1 MNTVNVGNG
10 LGELSLFSAALVLAI
25 GLWTGQRQL
34 GFQGMWRVLG
44 TLLAVSVISLLL
56 LPWLW
61 LSGDSRGTIANGPGF
76 SFGVIFASIV
86 SVALNF
92 LPLLVAALQV
102 GAIRDASRSD
112 DSRSPLP

>member
-44 TLLAVSVISLLL
+44 TLAVTVVAAYLLAIVGWVRSSSAVGLLVFGLVS
-56 LPWLW
+56 
-61 LSGDSRGTIANGPGF
+61 T
-76 SFGVIFASIV
+76 
-86 SVALNF
+86 ALAF
-92 LPLLVAALQV
+92 LPMLVAALQV

>member
-1 MNTVNVGNG
+1 MNSFNVGSG

-44 TLLAVSVISLLL
+44 TLVAISVALLLL
-56 LPWLW
+56 LPWFL
-61 LSGDSRGTIANGPGF
+61 LSGAAGGTSTNGPGIG
-76 SFGVIFASIV
+76 FGFIFASIV
-86 SVALNF
+86 SLALSF

-102 GAIRDASRSD
+102 GIIRDAG
-112 DSRSPLP
+112 PHTTLH